1 MSGPTNPA
9 GLSFTAPT
17 TYTDGT
23 TMPAGEVTSFDYGY
37 GIASANYTR
46 VVNDTVMK
54 TSGGK
59 IAAVIPVDLA
69 IGTWFA
75 AARSRTKDGA
85 VSAWGNEVSF
95 AVAAKTPSPI
105 SDFSAA

>member
-17 TYTDGT
+17 LYTDGT
-23 TMPAGEVTSFDYGY
+23 AMPPGEVTSFDYGY
-37 GIASANYTR
+37 GTASGAYTR

-54 TSGGK
+54 TVSGK
-59 IAAVIPVDLA
+59 IAVTIPTDLA
-69 IGTWFA
+69 FGQWYS

-85 VSAWGNEVSF
+85 VSLWGNEIAFV
-95 AVAAKTPSPI
+95 VAAKLPAPI
-105 SDFSAA
+105 NDFQAA